1 MSTVAQAQAQ
11 LRVQAQ
17 AQARRLGDLAPGLQA
32 CVDFCVTAQQMR
44 EFAELSG
51 DFNPL
56 HTDDAF
62 ARSKG
67 FEGVVVY
74 GALLLSK
81 VSQLIGMQLPGRD
94 GVWASVSLEFRKPL
108 YVEQA
113 AQVEA
118 VVESVSAST
127 GMVGLK
133 LTLRAA
139 GKVLAKG
146 TAEVVVGR

>member
-1 MSTVAQAQAQ
+1 MTTTPQAQI
-11 LRVQAQ
+11 
-17 AQARRLGDLAPGLQA
+17 LALSELAEGLQTT
-32 CVDFCVTAQQMR
+32 VDFHVTAQQMQQ
-44 EFAELSG
+44 FAELSG

-67 FEGVVVY
+67 LEGAVVY
-74 GALLLSK
+74 GALMVAK
-81 VSQLIGMQLPGRD
+81 VSQLIGMRLPGRD
-94 GVWASVSLEFRKPL
+94 SVWASVSLDFRKPL
-108 YVEQA
+108 YVGQA
-113 AQVEA
+113 AQVEGVITA
-118 VVESVSAST
+118 VSEST

-133 LTLRAA
+133 LTVRAA